1 METSAAD
8 KARFEELLPFH
19 VNGTL
24 PEGDRQWVAQYLIL
38 HDSEKNAFLFEQH
51 LKHVV
56 EQTQSAIP
64 HDQRLQDVLKRSG
77 LTPAKQSWIKRI
89 FGAKGSPGMGFLGP
103 RIAIS
108 RPTLAIAAVL
118 FVGQGL
124 YIWSINTEYSRT
136 SKAFSS
142 SDRGVPTECNH
153 AVQLRILFKPD
164 ARHADVILALRS
176 IKASVR
182 AGPSE
187 TGEFWI
193 SLPPNSPADEAKAKI
208 QIISVVDDV
217 TLFQPSKESK
227 GCVAK

>member
-1 METSAAD
+1 MENSAAN
-8 KARFEELLPFH
+8 KARFEELLPFY

-24 PEGDRQWVAQYLIL
+24 SEGERQWVAQYLTL
-38 HDSEKNAFLFEQH
+38 HDSENNAFQFEQH

-64 HDQRLQDVLKRSG
+64 YDQRLRDVLKRSG
-77 LTPAKQSWIKRI
+77 LTPTNQSWIRRI
-89 FGAKGSPGMGFLGP
+89 FGAQGSPHRGVFGP

-118 FVGQGL
+118 IFGQGL
-124 YIWSINTEYSRT
+124 YIRSIHTEDSST

-164 ARHADVILALRS
+164 TRHVDVILALRS
-176 IKASVR
+176 IGASVR

-193 SLPPNSPADEAKAKI
+193 SLPPNSPADEAQAKL
-208 QIISVVDDV
+208 QISSVVDDV
-217 TLFQPSKESK
+217 IRFQPSKESK